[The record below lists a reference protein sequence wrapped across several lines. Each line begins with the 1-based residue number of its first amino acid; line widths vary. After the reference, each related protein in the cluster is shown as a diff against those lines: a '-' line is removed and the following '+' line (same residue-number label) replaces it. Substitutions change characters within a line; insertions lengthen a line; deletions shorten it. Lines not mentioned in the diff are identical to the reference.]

1 MGDKKLE
8 RCELLYLKTK
18 LSRCMFANT
27 CIRKH
32 DYLIFSR
39 TYMHAYQ
46 LSILIYMYMCD
57 IAMVSVFCNL
67 SFICLYVSRWMW
79 CTLTPSYFILFYLIL
94 SYLILS
100 YLILSY
106 LILSC
111 LTLYY
116 IIKLN
121 PIQSSLPS
129 FYFIKMDVFRL
140 AQQNTRIAKTRRTTF
155 P

>member
-1 MGDKKLE
+1 MF
-8 RCELLYLKTK
+8 RLL
-18 LSRCMFANT
+18 RMCANT

-32 DYLIFSR
+32 YYLTFSR

-46 LSILIYMYMCD
+46 LSILIYMYMCE

-67 SFICLYVSRWMW
+67 SFMCLYVSRWMW
-79 CTLTPSYFILFYLIL
+79 CTLTPSYFILFHF
-94 SYLILS
+94 ILS

-111 LTLYY
+111 LTLYH
-116 IIKLN
+116 IIRLN